1 MYVNVRVKIQIS
13 FLRQHQIK
21 KAYVVI
27 FVRTKKT
34 GSLQLGLADAID
46 ASNFNVKLESLK
58 SVWDSMLP
66 RF

>member
-1 MYVNVRVKIQIS
+1 MYVNVRVKSQIS
-13 FLRQHQIK
+13 FSRQHQIK
-21 KAYVVI
+21 KSI
-27 FVRTKKT
+27 RCDICENQKT